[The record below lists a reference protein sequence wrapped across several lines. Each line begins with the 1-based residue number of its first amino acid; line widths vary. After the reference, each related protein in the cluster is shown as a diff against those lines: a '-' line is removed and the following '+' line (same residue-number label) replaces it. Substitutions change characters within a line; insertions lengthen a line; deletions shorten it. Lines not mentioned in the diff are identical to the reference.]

1 MTDLEPR
8 AFEPEIAIPPASTV
22 REMMQVKGI
31 DAAELARQLGWS
43 PTQLDE
49 LFHAQEVI
57 TVATA
62 EQLERI
68 FDLPR
73 SFWLN
78 LERNYRWDLAR
89 LERAAM
95 KEHVKAAV

>member
-1 MTDLEPR
+1 MTDLEPH

-22 REMMQVKGI
+22 REMMEVKGI

-43 PTQLDE
+43 PSQLDD

-57 TVATA
+57 TAATA
-62 EQLERI
+62 EQLERV

-89 LERAAM
+89 LERAA
-95 KEHVKAAV
+95 VTGQIKAAV